1 MKFDV
6 LGRINNMRLPDGK
19 TALLYSVYEAVSNS
33 IHAINDRFSEELAA
47 EKGEVDVKISIDSSG
62 DISSISVSDNGVGFN
77 AANLD
82 SFETSDSR
90 FKYSRGGKGVGRFI
104 WIKLFEKIRV
114 ESVYDDEGTKRL
126 ISFRFAPEEEDSIRE
141 KEVSSVPERSIG
153 TTITLSDLRADQKG
167 RVRPSSYLKDLA
179 LHFFPQFIS
188 GTLPSIR
195 IIYKDEV
202 ASLNEYIKSQV
213 SEPKRTVELVDFGDG
228 AIQLNVDHLF
238 VESSISTGLRNSYL
252 LTAHGRLVGDPV
264 SIERK
269 YSLKELENG
278 KAYVA
283 VVSSSFLDERVD
295 QERLGFK
302 FTSEHKEILEDAV
315 LHATEEFLSDHI
327 ASLRARQKGTVSNLL
342 KEHPQLRSQITNIEE
357 YVASISPSM
366 DDEQIAQNLFVLL
379 YRDERDLRRR
389 IAQLDQLKSLEPEV
403 REQAEETLREISNQE
418 KLRLAELVVKRHQIL
433 QLANLLLKYDD
444 AEEKTYHYERV
455 IHELICPMGEMY
467 RSGEY
472 SDHNLWMLDDTLG
485 SYEFFASDKTI
496 KSLTPESQ
504 STKEPDLVFFNPLGF
519 RRDGTNDPIAIVE
532 FKRPGDERMSQDPI
546 NQVLNYVDLLRNKT
560 VRDLDGAVVTSIDEH
575 TPFDCIIVCDLT
587 ASTRRSL
594 ERSIAQNPTP
604 DGEGYYGWSIPHRAR
619 IRVISYAKMLRDAE
633 TRNTAFFEQL
643 GLGSPSAAAKRRSAR
658 ARSRRKVEDAN
669 DLSEQSPVMTM
680 EEDGLG

>member
-19 TALLYSVYEAVSNS
+19 TAVLYSVYEAVSNS
-33 IHAINDRFSEELAA
+33 IHAINDRYTEKLAA
-47 EKGEVDVKISIDSSG
+47 EKGSVNVEIAVDSAG
-62 DISSISVSDNGVGFN
+62 DISSISVTDNGVGFN
-77 AANLD
+77 TANLD

-90 FKYSRGGKGVGRFI
+90 FKYARGGKGVGRFI
-104 WIKLFEKIRV
+104 WIKLFENIRV
-114 ESVYDDEGTKRL
+114 ESVYDDDGIKRL
-126 ISFRFAPEEEDSIRE
+126 VSFRFAPEEIDSIRE
-141 KEVSSVPERSIG
+141 KKVTPAPERSIG

-167 RVRPSSYLKDLA
+167 RVRFTSYLKDLA
-179 LHFFPQFIS
+179 LHFFPQYIS
-188 GTLPSIR
+188 GTLPSIS
-195 IIYKDEV
+195 ITYKGDV
-202 ASLNEYIKSQV
+202 SSLNDYICAQISSPV
-213 SEPKRTVELVDFGDG
+213 RRTQLVDFGDG
-228 AIQLNVDHLF
+228 ATELVVDHLF
-238 VESSISTGLRNSYL
+238 VDASISTGLRNSYL

-302 FTSEHKEILEDAV
+302 FTAEQKEILEDEV
-315 LHATEEFLSDHI
+315 LRAAEDFLSDHI
-327 ASLRARQKGTVSNLL
+327 AGLRTRQKGTVSNLL
-342 KEHPQLRSQITNIEE
+342 KEHPQLRSQITNLDE

-379 YRDERDLRRR
+379 YRDEKDLRKR
-389 IAQLDQLKSLEPEV
+389 IAHLDQLASLGPEI
-403 REQAEETLREISNQE
+403 REKAEETLREISNQE

-444 AEEKTYHYERV
+444 AQEESYHYERV

-472 SDHNLWMLDDTLG
+472 SDHNLWMLDDSFG

-496 KSLTPESQ
+496 KSLTPDSK

-519 RRDGTNDPIAIVE
+519 RREGTNDPVAIVE
-532 FKRPGDERMSQDPI
+532 FKRPGDERMSQDPV

-560 VRDLDGAVVTSIDEH
+560 VRDVDGTVVTSIDEQ

-587 ASTRRSL
+587 APTRRSL

-604 DGEGYYGWSIPHRAR
+604 DGEGYYGWSIPHKAR
-619 IRVISYAKMLRDAE
+619 IRVMSYAKMLRDAE
-633 TRNTAFFEQL
+633 VRNNAFFEQL
-643 GLGSPSAAAKRRSAR
+643 GLGSPSAAAKRRSAK
-658 ARSRRKVEDAN
+658 ARERRKVEDPSGSA
-669 DLSEQSPVMTM
+669 DKQHVL
-680 EEDGLG
+680 GLHEK

>member
-19 TALLYSVYEAVSNS
+19 TAVLYSVYEAVSNS
-33 IHAINDRFSEELAA
+33 IHAINDRFTEKEAA
-47 EKGEVDVKISIDSSG
+47 EKGRVDVEIVVDDSG

-77 AANLD
+77 AANLE

-104 WIKLFEKIRV
+104 WIKLFETIRV
-114 ESVYDDEGTKRL
+114 ESVYEHAETIRQ
-126 ISFRFAPEEEDSIRE
+126 ISFRFVPEEADSIRDK
-141 KEVSSVPERSIG
+141 KETAALERSVG

-167 RVRPSSYLKDLA
+167 RIRPSSYLKDLA

-188 GTLPSIR
+188 GTLPAIN
-195 IIYKDEV
+195 ITYKGDV
-202 ASLNEYIKSQV
+202 SSLNDYIRQQV
-213 SEPKRTVELVDFGDG
+213 APPVRTTKMVDFGEGDTE
-228 AIQLNVDHLF
+228 LVVDHLF
-238 VESSISTGLRNSYL
+238 VEPSISTGLRNSYL

-269 YSLKELENG
+269 YALKTLENG

-283 VVSSSFLDERVD
+283 VVNSLFLDERVD

-302 FTSEHKEILEDAV
+302 LTAEQKEILEDEV
-315 LHATEEFLSDHI
+315 LLATETFLSDHI
-327 ASLRARQKGTVSNLL
+327 AGLRRHQKSTVESILR
-342 KEHPQLRSQITNIEE
+342 EHPQLASQITNLDE
-357 YVASISPSM
+357 YVASISPNM

-379 YRDERDLRRR
+379 YRDEKELRKR
-389 IAQLDQLKSLEPEV
+389 IANLDQLASLEPEV
-403 REQAEETLREISNQE
+403 RKQAEETLWEISNQE
-418 KLRLAELVVKRHQIL
+418 KHRLAELVVKRHQIL
-433 QLANLLLKYDD
+433 QLANLLLKYNDD
-444 AEEKTYHYERV
+444 QKKSFHYERV

-467 RSGEY
+467 KSGEY
-472 SDHNLWMLDDTLG
+472 ADHNLWVLDDSFG

-496 KSLTPESQ
+496 KSLTTDSE

-519 RRDGTNDPIAIVE
+519 RREGTNDPLAIVE
-532 FKRPGDERMSQDPI
+532 FKRPGDERMSQDPV
-546 NQVLNYVDLLRNKT
+546 NQVLNYVDLLRGKT
-560 VRDLDGAVVTSIDEH
+560 VRDVDGAVVNNIDEQ

-604 DGEGYYGWSIPHRAR
+604 DGEGYYGWSIPHKAR

-633 TRNTAFFEQL
+633 IRNNAFFEQL
-643 GLGSPSAAAKRRSAR
+643 GLGSPSAAAKKRSAKARERRR
-658 ARSRRKVEDAN
+658 ADVSHGSADERHELAAEVD
-669 DLSEQSPVMTM
+669 
-680 EEDGLG
+680 